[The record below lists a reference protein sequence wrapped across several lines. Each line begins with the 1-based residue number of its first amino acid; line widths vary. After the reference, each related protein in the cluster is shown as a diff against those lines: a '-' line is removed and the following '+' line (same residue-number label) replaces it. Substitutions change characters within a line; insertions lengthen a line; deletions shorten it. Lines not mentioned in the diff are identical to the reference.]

1 MSETLYFENWKA
13 KIVKE
18 DDSLKIDEEKNV
30 AKLNDV
36 FSNVIEYLGVIT
48 FAYYHPLP
56 ENVDFEDIPYIHK
69 ILLIRP
75 TRI

>member
-13 KIVKE
+13 IIVKE

-56 ENVDFEDIPYIHK
+56 ENVDFKDIPYIHK

>member
-36 FSNVIEYLGVIT
+36 FANVIEYLGVIT

-56 ENVDFEDIPYIHK
+56 ENVDFKDIPYIHK

>member
-1 MSETLYFENWKA
+1 MSETLCFENWKA

-36 FSNVIEYLGVIT
+36 FANVIEYLGVIT

-56 ENVDFEDIPYIHK
+56 ENVDFKDIPYIHK

>member
-48 FAYYHPLP
+48 FAYYRPLP
-56 ENVDFEDIPYIHK
+56 ENVDFKDIPYIHK

>member
-1 MSETLYFENWKA
+1 MSETLCFENWKA

-56 ENVDFEDIPYIHK
+56 ENVDFKDIPYIHK